1 LHKKTW
7 GMYRGGT
14 GINRNYAQTMIWY
27 QKALENGDGDAEN
40 GIEDLYENGLGVPQ
54 DYEKAV
60 E

>member
-1 LHKKTW
+1 
-7 GMYRGGT
+7 MYRGGT